1 MKNSKLI
8 LSSVKFGFILLILLM
23 NSGCTSEVLYNAKGH
38 SVSETHYD
46 VINQVTAAYLTP
58 EQDLIVCLHGFY
70 EGKPPSQKYSF
81 RVSIQQ
87 LIESSAQFEKQVLQ
101 DFRVGEFTVPRNQV
115 VFGCPYASNELK
127 GWRPVKVETIP
138 TELIG
143 SRLKSLRPFPGTHE
157 TIYKNGETDGQV
169 VYTSNEAT
177 LANTPVIQLRTAGVT
192 ITREEGGN
200 PLFYLFLPVTIVV
213 DIVAIP
219 IIAISFMIMCATG
232 NEYCRS

>member
-23 NSGCTSEVLYNAKGH
+23 NSGCATATLLHNAKGH

-87 LIESSAQFEKQVLQ
+87 LISSAPPLQ
-101 DFRVGEFTVPRNQV
+101 DFQVGEFTVPRNQV
-115 VFGCPYASNELK
+115 VSGCPYASNELK
-127 GWRPVKVETIP
+127 GWRPVKVKTIP
-138 TELIG
+138 TALIG
-143 SRLKSLRPFPGTHE
+143 EQQLESLRPFPGTHE

-169 VYTSNEAT
+169 VYTSNEAI

-200 PLFYLFLPVTIVV
+200 PLFYLFLPVTSVV
-213 DIVAIP
+213 DIVATP
-219 IIAISFMIMCATG
+219 IIVISFMIMCATG